1 MGAGIRSLI
10 RSLLVA
16 LITVSIAASGIGCR
30 TPAKIR
36 EQCDHIVEA
45 WQHLRPYLRECQ
57 TSERLAAGF
66 TSELIHIR
74 MPLPE

>member
-10 RSLLVA
+10 RSLFVA
-16 LITVSIAASGIGCR
+16 VTAAFRIGR
-30 TPAKIR
+30 HTPAQTR
-36 EQCDHIVEA
+36 EECDQIVEA

-57 TSERLAAGF
+57 TCECLPTGF

-74 MPLPE
+74 MSLPG